1 MERKKGTRKMKKK
14 NLNSIF
20 NAQSEERAIRENS
33 LKNGENPEEL
43 KTLYTIYEETFEL
56 KGRVAPSECVDRVFE
71 QEFDGKKIALF
82 DSLEKAKEELKKH
95 HSYVRYQHGTVGTL
109 TEFHTC
115 YIDISE
121 YAWDDDECGYEFVNG
136 SDFYFADFE
145 EAESND

>member
-1 MERKKGTRKMKKK
+1 MKKK
-14 NLNSIF
+14 NLNSNF
-20 NAQSEERAIRENS
+20 NAQKEELAIRETS
-33 LKNGENPEEL
+33 LKNGENPEGL

-82 DSLEKAKEELKKH
+82 DSLEKAKEELKNH
-95 HSYVRYQHGTVGTL
+95 HSYVRDQHGTVGTL

-121 YAWDDDECGYEFVNG
+121 YTWDDDEGRYEFVNG

-145 EAESND
+145 ESESND